1 MLMLGTMVFPRC
13 HCDVVVY
20 KKLLHY
26 KNSHHVIWFKVLRVE
41 MGRSHVYMFLL
52 LININQVTSLM
63 ESVKYSSYVQEYM
76 EWSETNNQF

>member
-1 MLMLGTMVFPRC
+1 
-13 HCDVVVY
+13 
-20 KKLLHY
+20 
-26 KNSHHVIWFKVLRVE
+26 
-41 MGRSHVYMFLL
+41 MFLL